1 MFRLALT
8 IIHADEFPFSA
19 GRSYSQVAAGDG
31 GCGPRFLARAGSP
44 LGENAL
50 NTGAELRHRGA
61 SAAKRLSFACLTTPS
76 AISFESRPSAKA
88 TGPRSAAWSTA
99 RRRASR

>member
-61 SAAKRLSFACLTTPS
+61 SAAKRLAFACLTTPS
-76 AISFESRPSAKA
+76 AIPFGPRPSAEDPD
-88 TGPRSAAWSTA
+88 PRPAASPTP
-99 RRRASR
+99 